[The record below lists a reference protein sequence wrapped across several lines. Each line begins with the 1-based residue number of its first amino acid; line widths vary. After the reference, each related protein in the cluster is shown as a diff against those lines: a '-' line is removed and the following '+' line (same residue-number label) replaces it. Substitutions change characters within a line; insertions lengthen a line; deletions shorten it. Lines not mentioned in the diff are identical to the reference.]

1 MGLLILC
8 IHSVCPLISLSL
20 SVSFSLAFHF
30 SLSLLCSLR
39 PLLTNSSLQ
48 NIGERNREN
57 WGLRWKE
64 SFFVFSVT
72 KINGGKKRTWKRKS
86 AGKKETAGKKWH
98 LQDSWQVYSYRL
110 EEKFWK
116 IWQGSSWHL
125 SQATHLRIHL
135 CLCLYLSVCLFVCV
149 KVSVSLLTH
158 LSVFCVARY

>member
-20 SVSFSLAFHF
+20 SIFPSRSSA
-30 SLSLLCSLR
+30 LSVLYSQIHCYRILVR
-39 PLLTNSSLQ
+39 EIEK
-48 NIGERNREN
+48 IGD
-57 WGLRWKE
+57 WDGKKVV
-64 SFFVFSVT
+64 VFSVT

-135 CLCLYLSVCLFVCV
+135 CLCLCLSVCLFVCV
-149 KVSVSLLTH
+149 KVSVALLTQ
-158 LSVFCVARY
+158 LSVFCVALY